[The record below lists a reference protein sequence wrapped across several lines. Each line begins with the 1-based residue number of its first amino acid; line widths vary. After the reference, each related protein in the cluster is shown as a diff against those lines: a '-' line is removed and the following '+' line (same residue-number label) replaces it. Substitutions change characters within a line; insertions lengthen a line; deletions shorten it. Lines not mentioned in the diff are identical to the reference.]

1 MKTLLI
7 ILFLGITTIY
17 AQDKALYIYK
27 GKFAFCG
34 ASAAVPTGKII
45 TVQGRKFLEGCSVC
59 PVLNGPSIGN
69 SFLVPDPTVSPDGTD
84 STVWSFF
91 WYSDSV
97 PQAPTWEILPTINRS
112 FVVSDTIG
120 GGMSNMFCMPCKVWK
135 EVNGVTLVKCYGP
148 LNEAAV
154 PLKKALR
161 VHPGQTS
168 ITQAPLGA
176 PYPVGTIIPV
186 IDSKTVKP

>member
-1 MKTLLI
+1 MKKLLTVL
-7 ILFLGITTIY
+7 LFLSTISF
-17 AQDKALYIYK
+17 AQEHALKIYN

-34 ASAAVPTGKII
+34 ASAAIPTGNII
-45 TVQGRKFLEGCSVC
+45 TVQGKKFLEGCSVC
-59 PVLNGPSIGN
+59 PVIDGPSIAN
-69 SFLVPDPTVSPDGTD
+69 VKLVHDPSITPDGTD

-91 WYSDSV
+91 WYFDSV
-97 PQAPTWEILPTINRS
+97 PQAPTWETLPTVNRS
-112 FVVSDTIG
+112 FVVTDTIG

-154 PLKKALR
+154 PLRRALR
-161 VHPGQTS
+161 VHTGETS
-168 ITQAPLGA
+168 ITQAPVGA

-186 IDSKTVKP
+186 TEAELIKP

>member
-1 MKTLLI
+1 MKTLLTV
-7 ILFLGITTIY
+7 LLLSLTTI
-17 AQDKALYIYK
+17 AFTQQRGPYIYT

-34 ASAAVPTGKII
+34 ASATVPTGNII
-45 TVQGRKFLEGCSVC
+45 TVQGRKFHEGCSVC
-59 PVLNGPSIGN
+59 PILDGPSIGN
-69 SFLVPDPTVSPDGTD
+69 SFLVPDPSISPDGTD
-84 STVWSFF
+84 STFWSFF

-97 PQAPTWEILPTINRS
+97 PQAPTWETLPTVNRS
-112 FVVSDTIG
+112 FVVSDTVG

-154 PLKKALR
+154 PLRKALR

-186 IDSKTVKP
+186 KN